1 MVGAGA
7 AAAKGQCHQHG
18 PGTVGYPSEYFVG
31 LEGRRLVKFM
41 HKGGCN

>member
-31 LEGRRLVKFM
+31 LEGRKEVCEV
-41 HKGGCN
+41 HA